1 MFYIVGMGPGH
12 LSCTTSKALECVM
25 KADVIIGAG
34 RLLEDLKSK
43 APDKIY
49 QTLQMPYEPMIEFI
63 RNNHEQRRI
72 AVVVTGDS
80 GFYSL
85 THYIGRHFPKEIYSV
100 LPGISALQYLFA
112 AIKEPWQH
120 ASLLSLHGKEAYFVE
135 AVEKHRFVG
144 LLTDQHHPPAWI
156 CNCLLEAKIQH
167 VKLHIGE
174 NLSYDEERIQ
184 TLDLEEISGHTFDP
198 LLVVIIEN
206 LAIE

>member
-12 LSCTTSKALECVM
+12 LSCTTTKALECVM
-25 KADVIIGAG
+25 EADVVIGAG
-34 RLLEDLKSK
+34 RLLDDLKNK
-43 APDKIY
+43 APGKVY
-49 QTLQMPYEPMIEFI
+49 QTLQMPYEPMIAYI
-63 RNNHEQRRI
+63 RDNHEKYRI

-85 THYIGRHFPKEIYSV
+85 THYIGRHFSKEIYTV

-120 ASLLSLHGKEAYFVE
+120 AALLSLHGKEAHFIE
-135 AVEKHRFVG
+135 AVKKHRFVG

-156 CNCLLEAKIQH
+156 CNGLSEAQIHH

-174 NLSYDEERIQ
+174 NLSYEEERIQ
-184 TLDLEEISGHTFDP
+184 TLEMAEVSGHVFNP

-206 LAIE
+206 LDVK